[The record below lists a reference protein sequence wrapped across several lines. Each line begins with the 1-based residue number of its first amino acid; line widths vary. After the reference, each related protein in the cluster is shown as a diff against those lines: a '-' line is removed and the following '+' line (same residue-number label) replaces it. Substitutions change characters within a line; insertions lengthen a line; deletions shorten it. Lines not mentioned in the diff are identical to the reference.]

1 MGNSG
6 GGKREWGG
14 HICRQVQIQGK
25 IHTLIYTRFG
35 IIYTGEVRPEL
46 KAALKSSKK
55 KSLQPWKQSFDRHG
69 ALGGREAFMDKLSLS
84 IYNLISY

>member
-1 MGNSG
+1 M
-6 GGKREWGG
+6 GG

-25 IHTLIYTRFG
+25 IHTLIYTQFG
-35 IIYTGEVRPEL
+35 IIYTGEVRPKL

-55 KSLQPWKQSFDRHG
+55 KVCSLGNR
-69 ALGGREAFMDKLSLS
+69 ALIVMVLWEGGEAFMDKLSLS